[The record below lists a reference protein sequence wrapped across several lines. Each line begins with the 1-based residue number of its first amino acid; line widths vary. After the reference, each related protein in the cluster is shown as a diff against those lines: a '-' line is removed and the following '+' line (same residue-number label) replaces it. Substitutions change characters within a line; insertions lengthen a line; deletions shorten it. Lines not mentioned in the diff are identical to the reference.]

1 VNVPL
6 RLARRAETAAADA
19 FLVLGSG
26 FGPVV
31 NAYAQMWHDA
41 PRRDVTTRSVV
52 PHCAMLV
59 PQVFPVRGGFVIF
72 PEKAAAHAIPG
83 TIRLRR
89 LAADLFIPADAS
101 LLPALLPDEMTAL
114 THAHGLVI
122 LPAGEVLAFDAKQPL
137 PVASWLAPPRVVH
150 DEWRP
155 FPLAPDRAESLD
167 LIQRPEPPAAVIE
180 ILKDGEPD
188 DRRPLPGKGSSGD
201 VPEDA
206 RPPSG
211 PLALRAAAGVAAGA
225 GQFLAWLGRQLSMP
239 GLAKL
244 GGKLA
249 RTAAE
254 AVPRITERLLGAQE
268 AALREVLR
276 QLKQGDIEKALRRAP
291 IAVSDPDAPGRVGT
305 DANLGRRDPRY
316 SLANLI
322 RSGGGFSTAWLG
334 GGDVW
339 YRLAEEY
346 RRLAREAQARGDY
359 RRAAYLHGVLLRDI
373 RSAANALMA
382 GGLFRDAAILFRDK
396 VKDEAAAAN
405 AFDQAGD
412 FDEALRLYDK
422 LGRYEQAGDLLK
434 RLDEHERA
442 NEYYTREADRL
453 AAQGR
458 RIAAG
463 DLLRRKA
470 GDREAARCHYR
481 AGWQSDGAEA
491 VACGERLL
499 DDRIAAREWH
509 EFDRLVAEA
518 RRRFVPPR
526 TGAAGQ
532 FFNYALRAGELLPA
546 DRLDDLRDLARCLFA
561 THLREYQSH
570 GARDSKWI
578 AELFGSPGV
587 WSGPVVRDARFAT
600 RDRSRAEPW
609 PEPLPQEN
617 PLRFVDGEVVDVV
630 VARDTFDP
638 VIATARGIV
647 LWKVEEGRTVR
658 VCGRVGQV
666 LGLSV
671 NGTGRAV
678 FVLSTV
684 ANQKYLICHF
694 AGASGNFD
702 VMGSAVV
709 GGPEEELYVEPCA
722 APGQQ
727 FARVVVAGPNNLTEY
742 RGPYLEP
749 RGSSPYRAGR
759 ARTHL
764 LVRGEQ
770 HGGIWDWHDH
780 EMLNLYAGGNVRCRW
795 LPHWRPGVPPGTT
808 LRRPP
813 LDWMT
818 PTERVLEV
826 AGIDAEGIVHWSRF
840 DGTDRANSG
849 ARTASYC
856 FKSGPGVI
864 ASPALAVCLASDNLV
879 VAATADRIHWLQ
891 VEGTSMRSVAVRNLS
906 VSSRPAALVARPKKS
921 DVLVILSDGSGLCVT
936 RP

>member
-19 FLVLGSG
+19 FLVLGSS

-41 PRRDVTTRSVV
+41 PRRDVTTRGVV

-59 PQVFPVRGGFVIF
+59 PQVFPVRGGFVIV

-137 PVASWLAPPRVVH
+137 PVAAWLAPPRVVRE
-150 DEWRP
+150 EWRP

-180 ILKDGEPD
+180 ILKDGEPG
-188 DRRPLPGKGSSGD
+188 DRRPLPGKGSSGE

-225 GQFLAWLGRQLSMP
+225 GQFLAWLGRQLAMP

-249 RTAAE
+249 RKAAE

-291 IAVSDPDAPGRVGT
+291 IAVPDPDAPGRVGT

-316 SLANLI
+316 SLASLI
-322 RSGGGFSTAWLG
+322 GSGGGFSTAWLG

-339 YRLAEEY
+339 YQLAEEY

-382 GGLFRDAAILFRDK
+382 GGLFRDAAVLFRDK

-458 RIAAG
+458 WVAAG
-463 DLLRRKA
+463 DLLGRKA
-470 GDREAARCHYR
+470 GDREAACRRYR

-499 DDRIAAREWH
+499 DDLIAAGDWH

-518 RRRFVPPR
+518 RNRFLPPR

-532 FFNYALRAGELLPA
+532 FFNYALRAGESLPP
-546 DRLDDLRDLARCLFA
+546 DRLDDLRDLARCLFGE
-561 THLREYQSH
+561 HLREYQSH
-570 GARDSKWI
+570 GARASNWV
-578 AELFGSPGV
+578 AELFGGPAV

-600 RDRSRAEPW
+600 RDRSRAESSL
-609 PEPLPQEN
+609 EPPQER
-617 PLRFVDGEVVDVV
+617 PLRLADGEVVDVA

-638 VIATARGIV
+638 VIATTHGIV
-647 LWKVEEGRTVR
+647 LWRVEEGRTIR
-658 VCGRVGQV
+658 VCGRVGQIQ
-666 LGLSV
+666 GLSV
-671 NGTGRAV
+671 NGNGGVV

-684 ANQKYLICHF
+684 ANQKYLICHV

-709 GGPEEELYVEPCA
+709 GSPDEELYLEPSA
-722 APGQQ
+722 NSDPD
-727 FARVVVAGPNNLTEY
+727 FTSVVVAGPDDRIEY
-742 RGPYLEP
+742 RGRYLEP
-749 RGSSPYRAGR
+749 HGFAPYTADRV
-759 ARTHL
+759 RTHL
-764 LVRGEQ
+764 LVRGR

-780 EMLNLYAGGNVRCRW
+780 EMLNLYAGGNIRCRW
-795 LPHWRPGVPPGTT
+795 LPHWKPGVPPGTT

-826 AGIDAEGIVHWSRF
+826 AGVDAEGMVHWSRL
-840 DGTDRANSG
+840 DGADRSNPG
-849 ARTASYC
+849 ARTASYRIQ
-856 FKSGPGVI
+856 SGPGGI
-864 ASPALAVCLASDNLV
+864 ASPAIAVCLASDNLV
-879 VAATADRIHWLQ
+879 AAATADRIHWLQ
-891 VEGTSMRSVAVRNLS
+891 VEGTSMRSVAVRNLP
-906 VSSRPAALVARPKKS
+906 VSSRPAALIARPNKS
-921 DVLVILSDGSGLCVT
+921 EVLVILSDGSGLRVT